1 MYNNNSSNTQSVL
14 ISSFNQFFS
23 FYFCFY
29 QIHFKISKFK
39 IYALFDWCLRRTQRL
54 QSDRSTSS
62 SNPTVNNTN
71 TTDSFGNIIIERQ
84 QSIVQS
90 IDCDRKTTITIAATN
105 GIVQHATQLATTVHH
120 GLTQRYGYVLDN
132 VQTEDDIGGNCDGG
146 GGDSCQPPFN
156 QFDVW
161 WNFVFVFFVLYFS

>member
-1 MYNNNSSNTQSVL
+1 
-14 ISSFNQFFS
+14 
-23 FYFCFY
+23 
-29 QIHFKISKFK
+29 

-156 QFDVW
+156 QIVAIKYCCQIHADFGKLLFQ
-161 WNFVFVFFVLYFS
+161 NGKLYFFVYIILTIH